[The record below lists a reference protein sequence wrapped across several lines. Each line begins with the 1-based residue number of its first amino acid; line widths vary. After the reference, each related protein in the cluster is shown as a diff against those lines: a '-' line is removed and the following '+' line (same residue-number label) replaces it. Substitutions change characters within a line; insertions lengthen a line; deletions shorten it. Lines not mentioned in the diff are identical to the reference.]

1 MICYRL
7 NHDNNLMCDKVC
19 KDISMY
25 LQKYKKENPN
35 TTDLML
41 VIQVR
46 EVIESANSLMPK
58 LEYKNE

>member
-1 MICYRL
+1 
-7 NHDNNLMCDKVC
+7 MCDKVC